1 MIRTYANPNYGEKD
15 NSNTAE
21 RCLAKVYL
29 YILEIG
35 LNEEPASIPKV
46 DDPQDEI
53 AENSF

>member
-1 MIRTYANPNYGEKD
+1 MIRTYANPNYGEKN

-35 LNEEPASIPKV
+35 IEPEPDYIPDV

-53 AENSF
+53 AEKSF

>member
-1 MIRTYANPNYGEKD
+1 MIRTNANPNYGEKD

-35 LNEEPASIPKV
+35 IEPEPDYIPDV
-46 DDPQDEI
+46 DDPQDEK
-53 AENSF
+53 AEKSF